1 VRIIAGAY
9 RSRHLKATP
18 PHGTR
23 PTSDKLRETLFNIL
37 GESVR
42 GCTFLDGCAGVGA
55 IGIEAISRGAQNVI
69 FVDQSR
75 KAGRMIREN
84 LQSLQIDDGFKI
96 LELDLPKALD
106 VCARDAQLF
115 DVAFI
120 DPPYDRSD
128 IYEDTLRKFDA
139 RPLLTPNG
147 VLIFEHSK
155 RSELPEMSG
164 SLRKVRTLV
173 QGDSSLAFYR
183 HKDEEAH

>member
-9 RSRHLKATP
+9 RSRQLKATP
-18 PHGTR
+18 PQGTR

-42 GCTFLDGCAGVGA
+42 GCIFLDGCAGVGA
-55 IGIEAISRGAQNVI
+55 IGIEAISRGAENVI
-69 FVDQSR
+69 FIDQSR
-75 KAGRMIREN
+75 KAVRMIREN

-96 LELDLPKALD
+96 LELDLTKALD
-106 VCARDAQLF
+106 VCARDGLAF

-128 IYEDTLRKFDA
+128 IYDNMLRRFDA
-139 RPLLTPNG
+139 RPLLSANG

-155 RSELPEMSG
+155 RSELPETSG

-183 HKDEEAH
+183 ATQEAH